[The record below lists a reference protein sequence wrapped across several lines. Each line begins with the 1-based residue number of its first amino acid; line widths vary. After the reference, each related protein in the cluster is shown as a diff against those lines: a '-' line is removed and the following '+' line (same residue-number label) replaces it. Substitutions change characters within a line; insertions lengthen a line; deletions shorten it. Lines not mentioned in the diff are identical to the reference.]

1 MTTLCCLFVLVTD
14 YFLVMVLAPKI
25 DHLHILQTEWGQSF
39 ETMFT

>member
-1 MTTLCCLFVLVTD
+1 MTTLCCLFVLVTII
-14 YFLVMVLAPKI
+14 VLAPKI